1 MAEPFENLVHEA
13 VNRVPSRRN
22 VHVRRVEAVAYI
34 GDPGEI
40 VLVRRGL
47 PEIPN
52 VLMRAP
58 QTVIPSTAEGAQT
71 NESAAT
77 RNSDPELQGTCEN
90 SVNRRHTDR
99 YG

>member
-1 MAEPFENLVHEA
+1 MLGEA
-13 VNRVPSRRN
+13 VSRVPARHN

-40 VLVRRGL
+40 VLVRRGF

-58 QTVIPSTAEGAQT
+58 QTVIPSTAEGAQSD
-71 NESAAT
+71 ESAAT
-77 RNSDPELQGTCEN
+77 RW
-90 SVNRRHTDR
+90 SVSRCL
-99 YG
+99 